1 MVLCARIKDSEPG
14 IFNFPYS
21 MSYYTL
27 ELLDLEWTKEGIKD
41 PHISFSSEHWNSLLQ
56 NHYDAALNVWIES
69 SNPLKKG
76 WPKTESVK
84 DFYLKFMIQGNKYL
98 FKINCYHVSR
108 LPTLFCVS

>member
-1 MVLCARIKDSEPG
+1 
-14 IFNFPYS
+14 

-41 PHISFSSEHWNSLLQ
+41 PHISFPSEHWNILL
-56 NHYDAALNVWIES
+56 HFDAALNVWIES

-108 LPTLFCVS
+108 LPTLICVS

>member
-14 IFNFPYS
+14 IFNLPYS

-41 PHISFSSEHWNSLLQ
+41 PHISFPSEHWNSFLQ
-56 NHYDAALNVWIES
+56 NHYDAALNRKFES
-69 SNPLKKG
+69 TEKRMAQ
-76 WPKTESVK
+76 TESVK